1 MSTTINPI
9 LTSLDVASLN
19 FTQNCTAVG
28 ELFGAQSKSEFTT
41 DITPNFLQLGLPAEY
56 RDSFSDSDLQT
67 YIDDY
72 LYRPGSNFTRAMGQ
86 GKVSDARNVCS
97 KEICQTAYGSFT
109 GNPDIAGIGMMVAY
123 GLQIVLFTVGC
134 FIHFVGYIIKK
145 KLKGSRSHLPLGLL
159 EGARPIFLDTTIG
172 FSIPMSIATMIFAAS
187 AQNLYELAFA
197 TIVPIIS
204 AAPAIPTVASGLG
217 CRGCRPR
224 REPLMER
231 PQCRPGCR
239 AAMER
244 PRFRFLLAAL
254 TAVLGAGGA
263 GAASIVGLVDR
274 TKYPD
279 YRCDAQFFGTDGT
292 LIFMGVFPLIYLACS
307 IPHLVCVAYLVYG
320 KVGFGP
326 GRQKIWEKAAASF
339 IFISIV
345 YGWCGLIILMLLRI
359 GLHKMAGADY
369 SENQWGFGQIVAVGL
384 WLPVFVEWVYI
395 RCL

>member
-145 KLKGSRSHLPLGLL
+145 KFKRQPIPPPSRTPRRCTPHLPRHNHRLL
-159 EGARPIFLDTTIG
+159 NPHVHRDHDL
-172 FSIPMSIATMIFAAS
+172 
-187 AQNLYELAFA
+187 
-197 TIVPIIS
+197 
-204 AAPAIPTVASGLG
+204 
-217 CRGCRPR
+217 CR
-224 REPLMER
+224 
-231 PQCRPGCR
+231 Q
-239 AAMER
+239 
-244 PRFRFLLAAL
+244 
-254 TAVLGAGGA
+254 
-263 GAASIVGLVDR
+263 R
-274 TKYPD
+274 TKPLRTRLRNNSPHHLRRARNPD
-279 YRCDAQFFGTDGT
+279 
-292 LIFMGVFPLIYLACS
+292 
-307 IPHLVCVAYLVYG
+307 
-320 KVGFGP
+320 
-326 GRQKIWEKAAASF
+326 
-339 IFISIV
+339 
-345 YGWCGLIILMLLRI
+345 CG
-359 GLHKMAGADY
+359 
-369 SENQWGFGQIVAVGL
+369 
-384 WLPVFVEWVYI
+384 EWPRVPWVSPQA
-395 RCL
+395 